1 MTTMTKQMTMHEVK
15 AATPG
20 TYVTA
25 IYPGGQ
31 RLDCQVVKWYRS
43 KKLHIV
49 GTAKYMD
56 IREDLKYERTGTERP
71 RI

>member
-1 MTTMTKQMTMHEVK
+1 MNQAMTTHEVK
-15 AATPG
+15 AAPPG

-31 RLDCQVVKWYRS
+31 RLDCEVVLWWGR

-49 GTAKYMD
+49 GTASYMD
-56 IREDLKYERTGTERP
+56 IREDLRYERPAQT
-71 RI
+71 